1 MTARNGCL
9 SARHAAA
16 CALRLSEEEHA
27 YLARRLHT
35 LTSREREVVRALCEG
50 GPNEALA
57 DRLCVALPTLRT
69 HLMRINQKLGSESKD
84 DIVRFVAARLLDAY
98 RRGELPMRDGR
109 RAGAPVGSLLEGK
122 APPRAAL
129 QTAAIHDGRDNGEDR
144 NHRYR

>member
-1 MTARNGCL
+1 MTARNGSL
-9 SARHAAA
+9 SAHHAAA

-35 LTSREREVVRALCEG
+35 LTTREREVVRALCEG

-84 DIVRFVAARLLDAY
+84 DIIRFVAARLLDAY
-98 RRGELPMRDGR
+98 RRGELPMPEGP
-109 RAGAPVGSLLEGK
+109 RAGAGVGSMVEGK
-122 APPRAAL
+122 AHPRDAL
-129 QTAAIHDGRDNGEDR
+129 QTAALADDEGR